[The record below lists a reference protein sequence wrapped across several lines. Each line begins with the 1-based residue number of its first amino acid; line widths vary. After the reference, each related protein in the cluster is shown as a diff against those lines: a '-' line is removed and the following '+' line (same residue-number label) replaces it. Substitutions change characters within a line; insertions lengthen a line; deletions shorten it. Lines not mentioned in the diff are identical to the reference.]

1 MVLLKETFE
10 FKVDTEEQ
18 AAALIA
24 DQKNR
29 STGIVSNY
37 KSTRK
42 TKKEQDEIVAEWFI
56 VSVTHQ
62 YGG

>member
-10 FKVDTEEQ
+10 FQVDTEEQ
-18 AAALIA
+18 AAALIEE
-24 DQKNR
+24 QKQG
-29 STGIVSNY
+29 SKGIVSNY

-42 TKKEQDEIVAEWFI
+42 TKKEQGEIVAEWYI

-62 YGG
+62 YGE

>member
-1 MVLLKETFE
+1 MTLLKETFE

-42 TKKEQDEIVAEWFI
+42 VKKEQGEIVAEWYI
-56 VSVTHQ
+56 VAVTHQ
-62 YGG
+62 YGE

>member
-10 FKVDTEEQ
+10 FQVETEEQ
-18 AAALIA
+18 AASLIA
-24 DQKNR
+24 EQKEK

-42 TKKEQDEIVAEWFI
+42 VKREQGEIVAEWYI

-62 YGG
+62 YGE

>member
-10 FKVDTEEQ
+10 FKVDTEDQ

-24 DQKNR
+24 EQKQR

-42 TKKEQDEIVAEWFI
+42 IKKEQGEIVAEWYI
-56 VSVTHQ
+56 VSMTHQ
-62 YGG
+62 YGD

>member
-1 MVLLKETFE
+1 MMLLKETLE

-18 AAALIA
+18 AAALIEE
-24 DQKNR
+24 QKR
-29 STGIVSNY
+29 DSKGIVSNY

-42 TKKEQDEIVAEWFI
+42 IKKEKDEIVAEWYI
-56 VSVTHQ
+56 VLVTHQ

>member
-10 FKVDTEEQ
+10 FQVDSEEQ
-18 AAALIA
+18 AASLIA
-24 DQKNR
+24 EQKEK

-42 TKKEQDEIVAEWFI
+42 VKREQGEIVAEWYI

-62 YGG
+62 YGE